1 MKDELGGNI
10 ITEFVALQ
18 QRCMP
23 MERQTQKWMKS
34 AAKVQK
40 ILWLVKALRL
50 FDDYKACLFD
60 DETTYKERMLF
71 ANKKHGVTII
81 SVHGQ

>member
-1 MKDELGGNI
+1 MKG
-10 ITEFVALQ
+10 
-18 QRCMP
+18 
-23 MERQTQKWMKS
+23 

-81 SVHGQ
+81 SVHGP